1 MRATLFILC
10 VSAPLWLSSV
20 SAADSVT
27 LTTGVTLEGEIVRND
42 AGQPSVILAT
52 STRQLAI
59 ARTEI
64 KALERDDASRLELAR
79 RREKITDAEGVTIAK
94 RDSGGSTPKG
104 PAVAKAR
111 FELYEWARSQRLYAA
126 AHDELLAAIAADP
139 DHERAR
145 AALGHQRRD
154 GVWLDPHAVPPAGTP
169 LPDAPVAAP
178 SRSQDRLAQ
187 YQKVAQLCA
196 ILAPDSNA
204 SEPDKQSA
212 ASFLSAERARNGEM
226 LMACLN
232 PRNQPAP
239 SVRLGALKGIE
250 AARPIG
256 AQASYVLGAAAGN
269 DPDAAVRS
277 AAVKLIKARK
287 DDLGVRTMIGHL
299 LASYNDTG
307 AVRDDV
313 LHANALGALRE
324 LGDPR
329 VCQALL
335 QYVTAEIRATNVSAA
350 SMDTRQIDTYSA
362 NSGANVNVL
371 VPLALPIQMPSL
383 TMQQIKTTV
392 RVPAVSALRDL
403 SGQDF
408 GEDWDK
414 WDQWARKQK

>member
-1 MRATLFILC
+1 
-10 VSAPLWLSSV
+10 
-20 SAADSVT
+20 
-27 LTTGVTLEGEIVRND
+27 
-42 AGQPSVILAT
+42 
-52 STRQLAI
+52 
-59 ARTEI
+59 
-64 KALERDDASRLELAR
+64 
-79 RREKITDAEGVTIAK
+79 
-94 RDSGGSTPKG
+94 
-104 PAVAKAR
+104 
-111 FELYEWARSQRLYAA
+111 
-126 AHDELLAAIAADP
+126 
-139 DHERAR
+139 
-145 AALGHQRRD
+145 
-154 GVWLDPHAVPPAGTP
+154 
-169 LPDAPVAAP
+169 
-178 SRSQDRLAQ
+178 
-187 YQKVAQLCA
+187 
-196 ILAPDSNA
+196 
-204 SEPDKQSA
+204 
-212 ASFLSAERARNGEM
+212 M

-232 PRNQPAP
+232 PRTQPAP

-269 DPDAAVRS
+269 DPDA
-277 AAVKLIKARK
+277 
-287 DDLGVRTMIGHL
+287 
-299 LASYNDTG
+299 